1 MREKNKKTIIQAGIV
16 IVALLIGGIIGA
28 TAQSNL
34 FSGTAEPQETAES
47 SKTSVAIV
55 SSVVPASRQTVRPDN
70 ALPSAEATKLL
81 SEPTTTAGEQVSTA
95 TSADASATEIEEM
108 EATDEAEP
116 VETADAAQKS
126 TATASLTATR
136 TSASQPTEHSEASP
150 SPSAEPAS
158 ENSSSYGKPITRVSY
173 SLDEVESYSSYRVKE
188 GDTIASISERGGTTP
203 ELLMQYNRLDGEAQP
218 GRELIIPTL
227 MGHTS
232 VLTEGELVVLAGN
245 TQKPWIALTIDC
257 GLMNEHTTAIL
268 DILEEEDAQSTFFMH
283 GDVIGDESAELLQ
296 RIVDDGHELGS
307 HSFDHPDFTTL
318 TDEEI
323 VDQLLRTEEILQE
336 VVGEDVPIRPYFR
349 FPFGA
354 FDDRTRQTVIEMGYL
369 PISWTIDNYGT
380 NWYGQ
385 EKMPTDMIERL
396 KASPEEEMTGGIIL
410 SHCMAETVEELPA
423 MIDVVHERGYEFRTL
438 TEVLGP

>member
-34 FSGTAEPQETAES
+34 FSGKAEPQETTEGS
-47 SKTSVAIV
+47 ITSVAIV

-70 ALPSAEATKLL
+70 ALPSAEATMLL
-81 SEPTTTAGEQVSTA
+81 SEPTTTA
-95 TSADASATEIEEM
+95 TSADAATTEM
-108 EATDEAEP
+108 EATEMEAMEAADET
-116 VETADAAQKS
+116 ETAETEDAEQNS
-126 TATASLTATR
+126 TATASPTAT
-136 TSASQPTEHSEASP
+136 EASATQATDSPQETP
-150 SPSAEPAS
+150 SPSAETAS
-158 ENSSSYGKPITRVSY
+158 ETSAYGKPISRVSY
-173 SLDEVESYSSYRVKE
+173 SLDEVESYSSYRVQE

-203 ELLMQYNRLDGEAQP
+203 ELLMQYNRLDGEAHP
-218 GRELIIPTL
+218 GRELIIPKL

-354 FDDRTRQTVIEMGYL
+354 FDDRTRQTVIETGYL

-385 EKMPTDMIERL
+385 EKMPTDMVERL
-396 KASPEEEMTGGIIL
+396 KAASEEEMTGGIIL
-410 SHCMAETVEELPA
+410 THCMAETVEELPG
-423 MIDVVHERGYEFRTL
+423 MIDVVHERGYEFHTL
-438 TEVLGP
+438 SEVLGP

>member
-218 GRELIIPTL
+218 GRELIIPQL
-227 MGHTS
+227 
-232 VLTEGELVVLAGN
+232 EGYTNELPEDELVVVAGN
-245 TQKPWIALTIDC
+245 TQKPWVALTIDC
-257 GLMNEHTTAIL
+257 GMMNEHTAAIL
-268 DILEEEDAQSTFFMH
+268 DILDEADASATFFMH
-283 GDVIGDESAELLQ
+283 GDVIGDDPSLLQ
-296 RIVDDGHELGS
+296 RMVDDGHELGS
-307 HSFDHPDFTTL
+307 HSYDHPDFTTL

-336 VVGEDVPIRPYFR
+336 VVGDEIPIRPYFR
-349 FPFGA
+349 FPFGT
-354 FDDRTRQTVIEMGYL
+354 FDDRTRQVVIETGYL

-380 NWYGQ
+380 DWYHQ
-385 EKMPTDMIERL
+385 EEVPTDMVERL
-396 KASPEEEMTGGIIL
+396 KISPEPELTGGIIL
-410 SHCMAETVEELPA
+410 SHCMAETVEELPE
-423 MIDVVHERGYEFRTL
+423 MIDVVYERGYEFRTL